1 MRDQHTSGTRH
12 GGPTGVPWATVEEI
26 LDQALDLPAEDR
38 PAFLDRACAGAEPL
52 RREVESLLAME
63 GAAEGFLAEP
73 AFSLHGLASD
83 SDDPNLG
90 RVVGAY
96 RLLRTLG
103 RGGMGAVYLAERCDG
118 QFEQTVAVKLIKRGM
133 DTDEILRRFRNERQI
148 LAGLVHEHVARVYDG
163 GTTDDGLPFFVM
175 EHVEGEP
182 IDRWCDARRL
192 PVTERLRLFHAVCR
206 AVQAAHQN
214 LVVHRDLKPA
224 NILITGAGA
233 PKLLDFGIAKLL
245 APEGGAGDGGPGA
258 PTELGWRPLTPG
270 YASPEQLRGEPV
282 TTASD
287 VYSLGV
293 LLYEL
298 LTGRLPHQAPTGQP
312 PPVWERLIAGEEP
325 VRPSLAVRR
334 AFEVRQPGGG
344 SDAVIPAEV
353 AEARG
358 TDPRRLERRLA
369 GDLDTIV
376 LTALAPER
384 ERRYASA
391 EQLAEDVRRHLE
403 GLPVRARTPT
413 AAYRVGKFVRRNA
426 WGTAVAAGAVG
437 FLVVFAVTMAVQRER
452 IAAERDRAE
461 AVTDYLVELFEEA
474 DPAQSRGQEITVRE
488 ALDLGVEALGT
499 RLADQPLIRAA
510 LLDAIG
516 RVDYSLALYD
526 EADPLLAE
534 ALELRRREL
543 GPDHPDVAE
552 SLQSLA
558 HVRMR
563 NGETEG
569 VEAMLRDALA
579 ITRRHDDGAGV
590 AYPHALHN
598 LGSYLLEIGGGEG
611 ADPAAVEAEALELMH
626 RALDLKVR
634 RLGPDDPDVAFTLA
648 VLGQND
654 HRGGDL
660 ASAEERFRRV
670 LAIRRAE
677 YGERVHPELATAVN
691 NLGIALADGGR
702 PDEARPHYE
711 ESLAM
716 RRELFGERDYRYGLA
731 LNNMG
736 FFLTGAGD
744 AQSAVP
750 YLEEA
755 VAILRD
761 AFGEVDGRVA
771 TARRNLA
778 AAHAAAGE
786 PASCER
792 EARAAL
798 AALGEPP
805 PAHLWRRADIESV
818 LGACL
823 AALGRPEEAE
833 PLLVGAVPALK
844 EGLGP
849 EGRQT
854 QEARDRLEA
863 FRAARNAA
871 PPAGEG
877 SSR

>member
-1 MRDQHTSGTRH
+1 MSGNGATDARAASRWERTRE
-12 GGPTGVPWATVEEI
+12 V
-26 LDQALDLPAEDR
+26 LDRALDLAPDERTAWLEES
-38 PAFLDRACAGAEPL
+38 CAGDPEL
-52 RREVESLLAME
+52 RREVEGLLALE
-63 GAAEGFLAEP
+63 GAAEDFLAEP
-73 AFSLHGLASD
+73 VFSLHGLAASD

-90 RVVGAY
+90 RVVGPY
-96 RLLRTLG
+96 RLLRPLG

-182 IDRWCDARRL
+182 IDRWCNARRL

-245 APEGGAGDGGPGA
+245 SPEGGGDGGLGA
-258 PTELGWRPLTPG
+258 PTELGWRPFTPG

-298 LTGRLPHQAPTGQP
+298 LTGRLPYQAPTGQ

-325 VRPSLAVRR
+325 IRPSLAVRR
-334 AFEVRQPGGG
+334 AFELRQPGGEG
-344 SDAVIPAEV
+344 VAVTPAEV

-358 TDPRRLERRLA
+358 SDPRRLERRLA

-391 EQLAEDVRRHLE
+391 EQLSEDVRRHLE

-413 AAYRVGKFVRRNA
+413 AAYRLGKFLRRNA
-426 WGTAVAAGAVG
+426 WGTAVAAGAAI
-437 FLVVFAVTMAVQRER
+437 FLVVFAATMAVQRER
-452 IAAERDRAE
+452 VAAERDRAE
-461 AVTDYLVELFEEA
+461 AVKQYLVNLFGRA
-474 DPAQSRGQEITVRE
+474 DPEQARGEEVTVRE
-488 ALDLGVEALGT
+488 ALPLGIAGVEAGLQE
-499 RLADQPLIRAA
+499 QPLIRAT
-510 LLDAIG
+510 LLDAAG
-516 RVDYSLALYD
+516 QVYDHLALYD
-526 EADPLLAE
+526 EARPMLEE
-534 ALELRRREL
+534 ALRIFRKEL
-543 GPDHPDVAE
+543 GDGPEVAE
-552 SLQSLA
+552 TLQNLA
-558 HVRMR
+558 QVHMHAREV
-563 NGETEG
+563 EG
-569 VEAMLRDALA
+569 VETMLREAVA
-579 ITRRHDDGAGV
+579 IARRHDGTGGV

-598 LGSYLLEIGGGEG
+598 LGSYLLGFGGGEG
-611 ADPAAVEAEALELMH
+611 ADPAAVEAEALDHL
-626 RALDLKVR
+626 RQALDLKVR
-634 RLGPDDPDVAFTLA
+634 RLGPDDPDVAYTLA
-648 VLGQND
+648 VLGEHD
-654 HRGGDL
+654 YRRGDL
-660 ASAEERFRRV
+660 AAAEERFRRV

-677 YGERVHPELATAVN
+677 YGDRVHPELATAVN
-691 NLGIALADGGR
+691 NLAVTLDDAGKLE
-702 PDEARPHYE
+702 EARTLYE
-711 ESLAM
+711 ESVEM
-716 RRELFGERDYRYGLA
+716 RRDLFGERDPRYAVG
-731 LNNMG
+731 LNNLA
-736 FFLTGAGD
+736 FALLATGDPA
-744 AQSAVP
+744 AAVRRV
-750 YLEEA
+750 EEA
-755 VAILRD
+755 VGILRD
-761 AFGEVDGRVA
+761 ALGEDHVNVI

-778 AAHAAAGE
+778 AAHAAAGD

-792 EARAAL
+792 EANAAL

-805 PAHLWRRADIESV
+805 PADRWRRADLESV

-833 PLLVGAVPALK
+833 PLLAGAVPVLA

-854 QEARDRLEA
+854 VEANARLEA
-863 FRAARNAA
+863 FRASRAA
-871 PPAGEG
+871 GGPVGGAGG
-877 SSR
+877 G